1 VELLTR
7 FEEAGVRPWSDVVV
21 YHDDAVTA
29 ALGWFMA
36 ARVLGVAAVRSLD
49 GGFES
54 WIEQVGAT
62 AKVDAG
68 FEVPLS
74 R

>member
-1 VELLTR
+1 
-7 FEEAGVRPWSDVVV
+7 VVV

-29 ALGWFMA
+29 GLGWFIA

-54 WIEQVGAT
+54 WTEQVGVT
-62 AKVDAG
+62 AKTDADI
-68 FEVPLS
+68 EVPLV